1 MMLLVPA
8 AAGLVIVP
16 FFRHAM
22 HMSAFEYFG
31 KRFDRFVRLYSSA
44 MFALGHLSKMA
55 LVLYLLSLTVNSMAG
70 WSMELVL
77 LLATVIS
84 VIYALIGGFE
94 AIIWADVV
102 QGVLLWWEF

>member
-1 MMLLVPA
+1 
-8 AAGLVIVP
+8 
-16 FFRHAM
+16 
-22 HMSAFEYFG
+22 
-31 KRFDRFVRLYSSA
+31 
-44 MFALGHLSKMA
+44 
-55 LVLYLLSLTVNSMAG
+55 
-70 WSMELVL
+70 MELVL